1 MSLVIRGTEVGAG
14 QQRFAFVN
22 VIRFIVRIH
31 QTLQWC
37 ERGRVSVEEKIETG
51 DPLPTEC
58 GGRRRTRKRVRVRAA
73 VVLGVILLGVM
84 VGTAFYLKSFSGANQ
99 LTSGQVAEK
108 MVWRVRLFAR
118 KARGG
123 IPELS
128 WSELWQMAKQRGGFG
143 LQDFFEGRSLDYSI
157 INGYDTDA
165 DHQAGARIFAAQCAM
180 CHGDYGAGGGIG
192 PPLNHSGLRHG
203 DSDLSI
209 YKVIRDGVP
218 NTAMRGPAISMME
231 RWQLVGYVRQLQ
243 LHYTSLGGANS
254 GKVPLDIDASNERI
268 LSAGSKTDEWLT
280 YSGSLDGHHYTPLN
294 EITPANVSQLRMR
307 WVRQFDTTLPSIEAT
322 PLVVGGIIFT
332 TEPPT
337 DIIAVDA
344 IDARTG
350 DLIWRYTRKIAADVR
365 MCCGRVNR
373 GLAILDNHLYLAS
386 LEGYLVCLNADTGSE
401 IWETQ
406 VADPSHGYSLSL
418 APLIVNRSVV
428 VGVGGAEYTIRGFLA
443 AFDAD
448 TGKKQWQFDAIPGPG
463 EPGHETWS
471 GDSWRNGGGST
482 WVTGSY
488 DPSLDLLYWGVG
500 NPAPAFSGTDRAGDN
515 LYTDSVIAL
524 HARTGKLAW
533 HFQFTPHDEH
543 DWDSTQTPVLV
554 DISIKGKSRKVVCW
568 ANRNG
573 FYYVLDR
580 VTGEFLVGVPFVRQ
594 NWTKGLDSAGRP
606 IPTQANEVSSAGQ
619 LTSPSGVGGTIFQNT
634 SFDQQRGLIFVP
646 ATEGASVYTQSPHI
660 SPEVGEF
667 FVGSGGSVM
676 ASAVTPVVRA
686 LDVATGTKKWEYFS
700 PSMAIDRTFYY
711 SGLLATGGGIVFGAS
726 GGSIF
731 AVESATGREVWRVF
745 LGGDTRA
752 TPISFT
758 VDGKQVIAVSAGR
771 GLFLFGL

>member
-1 MSLVIRGTEVGAG
+1 MRTKD
-14 QQRFAFVN
+14 
-22 VIRFIVRIH
+22 
-31 QTLQWC
+31 
-37 ERGRVSVEEKIETG
+37 KIETENP
-51 DPLPTEC
+51 PLAERRDRPRIN
-58 GGRRRTRKRVRVRAA
+58 GRVAARVAVVLAV
-73 VVLGVILLGVM
+73 VVLGVTVA
-84 VGTAFYLKSFSGANQ
+84 VAFYLKSLSKTNQ
-99 LTSGQVAEK
+99 MTSGQIAVK
-108 MVWRVRLFAR
+108 ITWRVRLFAR
-118 KARGG
+118 KAGGG

-128 WSELWQMAKQRGGFG
+128 WSELWQMAQQRGGFG
-143 LQDFFEGRSLDYSI
+143 LEDLFEGRSLDYSI
-157 INGYDTDA
+157 ANGYNTDA
-165 DHQAGARIFAAQCAM
+165 DHQAGSRIFSVRCAM
-180 CHGDYGAGGGIG
+180 CHGDDGAGGGIG

-218 NTAMRGPAISMME
+218 NTAMRAPSISMVE

-243 LHYTSLGGANS
+243 LQGAGLGGLNA
-254 GKVPLDIDASNERI
+254 GKAPLNIDVSSERM

-280 YSGSLDGHHYTPLN
+280 YSGSLDGHRYTPLN
-294 EITPANVSQLRMR
+294 EITPANVSQLRIR

-322 PLVVGGIIFT
+322 PLVVGGVIFT
-332 TEPPT
+332 TEPPS

-344 IDARTG
+344 LDAKTG
-350 DLIWRYTRKIAADVR
+350 DLIWRYTRKVPADVR
-365 MCCGRVNR
+365 VCCGRVNR

-386 LEGYLVCLNADTGSE
+386 LEGYLVCLNADTGSVV
-401 IWETQ
+401 WETQ
-406 VADPSHGYSLSL
+406 VADPSHGYSLTL

-443 AFDAD
+443 AYDAE
-448 TGKKQWQFDAIPGPG
+448 TGKKQWQFDTIPGPG

-471 GDSWRNGGGST
+471 GDSWQNGGGST

-524 HARTGKLAW
+524 HASTGKLAW

-543 DWDSTQTPVLV
+543 DWDSTQTPVLA
-554 DISIKGKSRKVVCW
+554 DISIKGKSRQVVCW

-580 VTGEFLVGVPFVRQ
+580 VTGEFLVGVPFVQQ

-606 IPTQANEVSSAGQ
+606 IPTDAGKVLSAGQ
-619 LTSPSGVGGTIFQNT
+619 LTRPSGVGGTIFQNAA
-634 SFDQQRGLIFVP
+634 FDQQKGLIFVP
-646 ATEGASVYTQSPHI
+646 ATEGASVFTKSLHV

-700 PSMAIDRTFYY
+700 PSEAIDRSFYY
-711 SGLLATGGGIVFGAS
+711 GGLLATKGGLVFGTS
-726 GGSIF
+726 GGSVF